1 MPKWDDDPERPTE
14 GTERLAEFVTRVQRT
29 ELPPEAVE
37 AAKRHILDTLGV
49 MLAGTVEPP
58 ARSARALA
66 EMEGGHS
73 LAAVV
78 GTGLR
83 TSTSWAAFANGVAGH
98 ALDYDDTNFV
108 MIGHPSVPVVSA
120 ALALGELVKATGGDL
135 IRAYLVGVEVAVRL
149 GRIMNPAHYE
159 RGYHATG
166 TLGTMGAAAAGAA
179 LLGLEAEAT
188 RRCFGIAAS
197 EAGGLKENFGTMTK
211 PFHAGQAARNGVV
224 AALLARQGFTAS
236 PHILEASQGFLCV
249 LESETLEVESALAS
263 LGRPWEITG
272 SGLAV
277 KRYPCCAE
285 TQAGLDIILAL
296 RLEHGILPELVEE
309 VEVGLAPW
317 AAKVL
322 IHHNPQTG
330 LEGKFSMEFCAAAAL
345 VEGRVGVGTFTDA
358 RVQDPVIRDL
368 MGRGKVTY
376 LAELEVQGGMSAGAV
391 VSLRLKNGQTLHRR
405 ATVARGHPTAPLALE
420 DLKEKFRDCASRV
433 LLPERVEGTLALV
446 LALDRLSDISLLTAA
461 LS

>member
-1 MPKWDDDPERPTE
+1 
-14 GTERLAEFVTRVQRT
+14 
-29 ELPPEAVE
+29 
-37 AAKRHILDTLGV
+37 
-49 MLAGTVEPP
+49 
-58 ARSARALA
+58 
-66 EMEGGHS
+66 MEGGHA
-73 LAAVV
+73 LATVV

-108 MIGHPSVPVVSA
+108 MIGHPSVPVLSA
-120 ALALGELVKATGGDL
+120 ALALGELEKAAGGDL
-135 IRAYLVGVEVAVRL
+135 IRAYLIGVEVAVRL

-188 RRCFGIAAS
+188 CRCLGIAAS

-224 AALLARQGFTAS
+224 AALLARERFTAS
-236 PHILEASQGFLCV
+236 PHILEASQGFLRV
-249 LESETLEVESALAS
+249 LESETLEVESALAG
-263 LGRPWEITG
+263 LGRPWEITR

-285 TQAGLDIILAL
+285 THAGLDIILAL
-296 RLEHGILPELVEE
+296 RSEHGIRPELVGE
-309 VEVGLAPW
+309 VEVVLAPS
-317 AAKVL
+317 AEKVV
-322 IHHNPQTG
+322 IHHSPQTG

-345 VEGRVGVGTFTDA
+345 VEGRVGIDTFTDA
-358 RVQDPVIRDL
+358 RVQDPVISDL
-368 MGRGKVTY
+368 TGRVKLTY
-376 LAELEVQGGMSAGAV
+376 LAEREVQGEMSPGAV
-391 VSLRLKNGQTLHRR
+391 VSLRLKDGRTLHRR

-420 DLKEKFRDCASRV
+420 DLQAKFQDCASRAFP
-433 LLPERVEGTLALV
+433 PERVEGALTLI
-446 LALDRLSDISLLTAA
+446 LALDRLSNISLLTTA